1 MGNSVDTVLDRMISS
16 SGAVA
21 VGLSQRLTSL
31 RLLKKLWVKGDLL
44 DVIDYVQTL
53 SRGAA
58 HDSAHLT
65 PLADFFSSVQ
75 LRSAGP
81 GLTLDACVGFMTA
94 LDAIVTANERG
105 TAGLVSS
112 ANTANCPG
120 SAYIV
125 GAVVKSFTELCE
137 GFGELIRSTRAVSV
151 GGVDFSREERLRKCN
166 ACHAVLERLKGR
178 LDGLRQQA
186 QRRRDVGL
194 LEGIDRLR
202 PLVEA
207 VVPF

>member
-1 MGNSVDTVLDRMISS
+1 VDALLDRMLST
-16 SGAVA
+16 SGALA

-31 RLLKKLWVKGDLL
+31 RLLKKLWAKGDLL

-58 HDSAHLT
+58 HDSAHLIL
-65 PLADFFSSVQ
+65 LADFFSSVQ

-81 GLTLDACVGFMTA
+81 ALTLDACVGFMTC

-105 TAGLVSS
+105 TTGLASAGTTNSPVSGHVV
-112 ANTANCPG
+112 A
-120 SAYIV
+120 
-125 GAVVKSFTELCE
+125 AVVKTFTDLCE
-137 GFGELIRSTRAVSV
+137 GFGELIRSTRALSV
-151 GGVDFSREERLRKCN
+151 GGVDLSREERLRKCN

-186 QRRRDVGL
+186 QRRGDARL
-194 LEGIDRLR
+194 LDGIDRLW